1 VATALG
7 LEISRGM
14 TAVFRQKKSRRDKN
28 KLWLCINKKHYPG
41 NRVVFLER

>member
-28 KLWLCINKKHYPG
+28 KLWLLNKKHYPG